1 MCQAAGKDVDLPQE
15 QSLEWDMDLHRSPR
29 FDYDFIIIG
38 SGFGGSVSALR
49 LAQKG
54 YSVAVI
60 ESGKR
65 WRSEDFPKTNWNL
78 RKYLWMPRLGFYGI
92 QRINILNDFLLVS
105 GAGVGGG
112 SLVYANTLY
121 VPSDRV
127 LGKPVF
133 RKLGGPKGLHPFYDI
148 ASYMLGVTRN
158 QKLFE
163 PDHVLKDV
171 ARDMGKEHTFTPT
184 PVGVYFGQGPGQS
197 GGDPFFGGEGPERMG
212 CNFCGGCMVG
222 CRFHSKNTLDKN
234 YLHLAEKLGV
244 TIIPESKV
252 YDLMALNSAGQG
264 DPTADGSYGFEVRT
278 HRTTGFLGL
287 PKKTYRARQVV
298 LSAGVMGT
306 VGLLLDM
313 KHKGRLPRISPR
325 LGSRVR
331 TNSETVLVAT
341 KYGRDGEGK
350 KPDYSRGVAITS
362 SIHVDDHTH
371 VEPVRYPRGAD
382 FFGLLASPMPSDTGR
397 IPRPIRYLGM
407 LFRHPIYFLKASNPF
422 GFAKNSIILL
432 VMQTLDNSVQLI
444 RKRRL
449 AWPFQRSTTSRLE
462 PGSEATP
469 ATIPIGNEVT
479 RRVAR
484 KIDGIPRSSINE
496 VVLNAPVTGHI
507 MGGCIMGESSDE
519 GVIDM
524 QNRVFGYNNLRVC
537 DGSMLTENLGVNPSL
552 TITALSERAMSFIP
566 TKDGSRTQHF
576 DFEQKRGFTRTLHT
590 PPRAATTGKP
600 TPAKTALQIEKTGKN
615 KPAAAAKTRASSRSG
630 AKKKAS
636 RRS

>member
-1 MCQAAGKDVDLPQE
+1 MVTQENVWTVDVEHAIVGCMHSHPFD
-15 QSLEWDMDLHRSPR
+15 
-29 FDYDFIIIG
+29 FDYIIVG

-65 WRSEDFPKTNWNL
+65 WRSEDFPRTNWNL

-121 VPSDRV
+121 VPPDSV
-127 LGKPVF
+127 LSKPVF
-133 RKLGGPKGLHPFYDI
+133 SLLGGPKGLHPFYKV
-148 ASYMLGVTRN
+148 ASYMLGVTTNPR
-158 QKLFE
+158 LFE
-163 PDHVLKDV
+163 ADHVLKEV
-171 ARDMGKEHTFTPT
+171 ARDMGKEDTFRPT
-184 PVGVYFGQGPGQS
+184 PVGVYFGEGAGKP
-197 GGDPFFGGEGPERMG
+197 GGDPFFEGIGPHRIG
-212 CNFCGGCMVG
+212 CNYCGGCMVG
-222 CRFHSKNTLDKN
+222 CRYHSKNTLDKN
-234 YLHLAEKLGV
+234 YLYLAESLGV
-244 TIIPESKV
+244 KVFPESKV
-252 YDLMALNSAGQG
+252 YDLLPLNSTGQT
-264 DPTADGSYGFEVRT
+264 DPTADGTYGYEIRT
-278 HRTTGFLGL
+278 KSTTGFFGF
-287 PKKTYRARQVV
+287 PRKRMRSRNVI

-306 VGLLLDM
+306 VGLLLEM
-313 KHKGRLPRISPR
+313 KKKNRLPALSSK

-341 KYGRDGEGK
+341 KYGKTREGT
-350 KPDYSRGVAITS
+350 KPDYSHGVAITS

-397 IPRPIRYLGM
+397 IPRPLRYLGM
-407 LFRHPIYFLKASNPF
+407 LFTHPIYFLKASNPF
-422 GFAKNSIILL
+422 GFAQKSVILL

-462 PGSEATP
+462 PGSEPTP

-479 RRVAR
+479 RRVAN
-484 KIDGIPRSSINE
+484 KIGGIPRSSINE

-507 MGGCIMGESSDE
+507 MGGCIMGQSREE
-519 GVIDM
+519 GVIDLE
-524 QNRVFGYNNLRVC
+524 NRVFGYHNLRVC

-566 TKDGSRTQHF
+566 PKERQTATF
-576 DFEQKRGFTRTLHT
+576 AFEKKRGFEKILNSPPPARPSAASTRS
-590 PPRAATTGKP
+590 
-600 TPAKTALQIEKTGKN
+600 GKN
-615 KPAAAAKTRASSRSG
+615 STRASAGKDNSGSTATRKKNPRS
-630 AKKKAS
+630 KKA
-636 RRS
+636 RAGKARL